1 MNVWQKVGSFIFPDS
16 QLAAMVEGNHFP
28 LALVE
33 KSRGGLGLVL
43 VTCLLLN
50 QSLWTEEYDTLV
62 IQTWVEWF
70 QGLSPTKIT

>member
-28 LALVE
+28 LDLVE
-33 KSRGGLGLVL
+33 KSQEGLGLLL

-50 QSLWTEEYDTLV
+50 QYLWTEE
-62 IQTWVEWF
+62 
-70 QGLSPTKIT
+70 